1 MPIIDFGAMALRPV
15 ADSTGLTPYL
25 ESSLPS
31 SSDGLANPNQQQQ
44 QPAPPSFTESFQDK
58 PPAPALPQPPKVNF
72 RVESESLYGKNA
84 ITNFLNKLRAYS
96 DDNAAFQDLVNEY
109 DQQSFDT
116 PGGVNPRMKEYMNE
130 FEGPILREARY
141 LLQNPN
147 DNQRHNGPN
156 GFYGLLDRMAK
167 TIRPTAAEPTPF
179 LGPQPIT
186 IAPYPF
192 GSEGVAPSGSE
203 GVAPSKSKSWYE
215 FWKGGRKTA
224 RNRSRN
230 HSRSRSRSRSRSGKK
245 TRARKLKQR
254 SRKRAVRRR

>member
-31 SSDGLANPNQQQQ
+31 SSDGLANPNKQQQ
-44 QPAPPSFTESFQDK
+44 QPAAPVKDFLKSFQDK

-72 RVESESLYGKNA
+72 RVESESLIGKDVINR
-84 ITNFLNKLRAYS
+84 FLNKLREGS
-96 DDNAAFQDLVNEY
+96 NDNIAFQDLVNEY
-109 DQQSFDT
+109 DQQSFNT
-116 PGGVNPRMKEYMNE
+116 PGGIHPKMNEYMSE
-130 FEGPILREARY
+130 FEEPLLKEAQY
-141 LLQNPN
+141 LLQHPN
-147 DNQRHNGPN
+147 ESQRNNGPK
-156 GFYGLLDRMAK
+156 GFYGILDKLAK
-167 TIRPTAAEPTPF
+167 TVRPTAAEPTPF

-230 HSRSRSRSRSRSGKK
+230 HSRSRSRSRSGKK

>member
-1 MPIIDFGAMALRPV
+1 MPTLNFGAMALEPV
-15 ADSTGLTPYL
+15 AGSMGLTPYL
-25 ESSLPS
+25 DGLSPPPS
-31 SSDGLANPNQQQQ
+31 SANGLGNPNQQQQ
-44 QPAPPSFTESFQDK
+44 QQPPPSFTESFQDK

-72 RVESESLYGKNA
+72 RVEAESLYGKNA
-84 ITNFLNKLRAYS
+84 ITNFLNKLRAHS
-96 DDNAAFQDLVNEY
+96 DDNMAFQDLVNEY

-116 PGGVNPRMKEYMNE
+116 PGGINPEMKEYMSE
-130 FEGPILREARY
+130 FEEPILREARY
-141 LLQNPN
+141 LLRNPN
-147 DNQRHNGPN
+147 DNQRNNGPN
-156 GFYGLLDRMAK
+156 GFYGILDKLAK
-167 TIRPTAAEPTPF
+167 TVRPTAAEPTPF

-192 GSEGVAPSGSE
+192 GSE

-230 HSRSRSRSRSRSGKK
+230 HSRSRSRSRSGKK